1 MGAFIRQTYTPSCV
15 SERAITLCFVN
26 TICRKRSTIACE
38 SDCFGDESKIIRGST
53 IFTRRDVMEA
63 RGAGGGSL
71 GVFGDRAVILE
82 CIVAAESLVSG
93 KGKGESGL
101 DDVSDVGDSGK
112 PAAKKEIRE
121 NSGSR
126 EKISTGL
133 SIVTITIA

>member
-1 MGAFIRQTYTPSCV
+1 
-15 SERAITLCFVN
+15 
-26 TICRKRSTIACE
+26 
-38 SDCFGDESKIIRGST
+38 
-53 IFTRRDVMEA
+53 MEA
-63 RGAGGGSL
+63 RGAGGGGL

-82 CIVAAESLVSG
+82 CIVAAESLVS
-93 KGKGESGL
+93 GKGESGL

-133 SIVTITIA
+133 SIVTTTIA